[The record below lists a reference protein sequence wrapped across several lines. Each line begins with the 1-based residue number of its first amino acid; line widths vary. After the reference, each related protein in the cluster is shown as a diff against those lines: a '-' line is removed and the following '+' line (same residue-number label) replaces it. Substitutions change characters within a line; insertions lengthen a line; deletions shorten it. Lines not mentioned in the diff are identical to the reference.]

1 MELYGKVT
9 ERKSAGEYY
18 LSIYILFISWL
29 KNLFQKEREKNINS
43 FKIISLINYLIL
55 FFQ

>member
-1 MELYGKVT
+1 MELYEKVT

-29 KNLFQKEREKNINS
+29 KNLF
-43 FKIISLINYLIL
+43 
-55 FFQ
+55 